1 MKVILKLAVYGI
13 AAIVALASCSK
24 EQKEKPVSSQIG
36 MKTSILGTWKQITV
50 NDEPCLTDLRS
61 IKTFYANGTE
71 TVSNPKYSE
80 SKGVWMWQNKEPYN
94 YTIEG
99 NQIHENSTVSSIA
112 FTTTILE
119 SRDNWIEYV
128 ETDDTEGFI
137 GDRRS
142 SGVIARVDDNSFLY
156 DIIGKWDGTDMTGQ
170 ETYGDANHRIS
181 FRADGEYIYFNRVDG
196 EWEISANEDNEYNV
210 HGDWLATRWRPE
222 AGADFNYECWDIDYI
237 KDGVMKWSALRE
249 TEEGE
254 RFVATFHWEKVTHDM
269 E

>member
-1 MKVILKLAVYGI
+1 
-13 AAIVALASCSK
+13 
-24 EQKEKPVSSQIG
+24 

-71 TVSNPKYSE
+71 TVSNSKYSE

-99 NQIHENSTVSSIA
+99 NQIHENSTVFSIA
-112 FTTTILE
+112 FTTTILG

-156 DIIGKWDGTDMTGQ
+156 DIIGTWDGTDMTGQ

-181 FRADGEYIYFNRVDG
+181 FMADGEYIYFNRVDG

-222 AGADFNYECWDIDYI
+222 AGADFNCECWDIDYI